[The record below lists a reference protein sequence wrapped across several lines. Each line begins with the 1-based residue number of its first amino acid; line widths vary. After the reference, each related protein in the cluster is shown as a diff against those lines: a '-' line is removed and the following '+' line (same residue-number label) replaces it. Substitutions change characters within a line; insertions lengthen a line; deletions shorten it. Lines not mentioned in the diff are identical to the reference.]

1 MDFPLAP
8 CRPKYSN
15 EQTVRFFSCPAS
27 RLPLRELPH
36 DAHDWAAWQAA
47 EPIDAVPVGSCGRL
61 VSGTAA
67 STVAGDNHATSPL
80 RWGMLGLAA
89 IAIFCSYYE
98 SDAIG
103 PIADLLGRQR
113 GFTQSQIGDLTA
125 VISLPNIL
133 LAVFNGLLIDRY
145 GPARVT
151 LWAAVIGLVGAVLTA
166 IGTPYELMWTGR
178 LVFGVSEGAIF
189 ISLVAGVARWF
200 SRSGIALAM
209 AIFLSLARVGSFSL
223 DTSPSWARSLY
234 DGGWQPPL
242 WLGAGITAVGLVAAI
257 IFRLLDSSYAAPT
270 SVRAVADERVDW
282 AAIWTFDLSYW
293 YILGLHV
300 LYAAVF
306 FPFRQTYAI
315 EYLQHV
321 KGLTLQQA
329 GNVNSGVFAAAV
341 FATPLFGLLAERFG
355 HRAMM
360 LTLGTLLL
368 PITFIVLSLTNL
380 TPWASTVLMGVSF
393 SLVPAI
399 IWPATTLIV
408 ESRRLGTALGVIT
421 LLQNV
426 GLWGSNRIAG
436 WLADQAGAGPA
447 HPEGYAT
454 MIWFLSLL
462 SLAALTS
469 VLLLWQRES
478 GPHGHGLEIARVS
491 PAPRAGSA

>member
-1 MDFPLAP
+1 M
-8 CRPKYSN
+8 
-15 EQTVRFFSCPAS
+15 T
-27 RLPLRELPH
+27 
-36 DAHDWAAWQAA
+36 DAD
-47 EPIDAVPVGSCGRL
+47 DR
-61 VSGTAA
+61 T
-67 STVAGDNHATSPL
+67 TSPL
-80 RWGMLGLAA
+80 RWGVLALAA

-151 LWAAVIGLVGAVLTA
+151 LWAAGI
-166 IGTPYELMWTGR
+166 
-178 LVFGVSEGAIF
+178 
-189 ISLVAGVARWF
+189 ARWF
-200 SRSGIALAM
+200 SRSGIALAT
-209 AIFLSLARVGSFSL
+209 AIFLCLARVGSFAL

-234 DGGWQPPL
+234 DAGWQPPL
-242 WLGAGITAVGLVAAI
+242 WLGAAITAAGLVAAV
-257 IFRLLDSSYAAPT
+257 IFRLLDAAHAPPMST
-270 SVRAVADERVDW
+270 RPVESGQINWRG
-282 AAIWTFDLSYW
+282 IWTFDLSYW

-341 FATPLFGLLAERFG
+341 FATPLFGLLADRFG

-408 ESRRLGTALGVIT
+408 EPRRLGTALGVIT

-436 WLADQAGAGPA
+436 WLADKAGAGA
-447 HPEGYAT
+447 ANPEGYTT
-454 MIWFLSLL
+454 MIWFFALL

-478 GPHGHGLEIARVS
+478 GPKGHGLEVARVS
-491 PAPRAGSA
+491 PAPRVGTA

>member
-1 MDFPLAP
+1 M
-8 CRPKYSN
+8 
-15 EQTVRFFSCPAS
+15 T
-27 RLPLRELPH
+27 
-36 DAHDWAAWQAA
+36 DAD
-47 EPIDAVPVGSCGRL
+47 DR
-61 VSGTAA
+61 T
-67 STVAGDNHATSPL
+67 TSPL
-80 RWGMLGLAA
+80 RWGVLALAA

-151 LWAAVIGLVGAVLTA
+151 LWAAVIGFVGAVLTA

-200 SRSGIALAM
+200 SRSGIALAT
-209 AIFLSLARVGSFSL
+209 AIFLCLARVGSFSL

-234 DGGWQPPL
+234 DAGWQPPL
-242 WLGAGITAVGLVAAI
+242 WLGAAITGAGLVAAAV
-257 IFRLLDSSYAAPT
+257 FRLLDSAHAPPM
-270 SVRAVADERVDW
+270 SARPGESAHINWRG
-282 AAIWTFDLSYW
+282 IWKFDLSYW

-321 KGLTLQQA
+321 KGLTLQEA

-341 FATPLFGLLAERFG
+341 FATHCSAC
-355 HRAMM
+355 
-360 LTLGTLLL
+360 
-368 PITFIVLSLTNL
+368 
-380 TPWASTVLMGVSF
+380 
-393 SLVPAI
+393 
-399 IWPATTLIV
+399 
-408 ESRRLGTALGVIT
+408 SRTALDTV
-421 LLQNV
+421 
-426 GLWGSNRIAG
+426 
-436 WLADQAGAGPA
+436 P
-447 HPEGYAT
+447 
-454 MIWFLSLL
+454 
-462 SLAALTS
+462 
-469 VLLLWQRES
+469 
-478 GPHGHGLEIARVS
+478 
-491 PAPRAGSA
+491 